1 MQKQVHSMVDAAATG
16 NAIKTTM
23 DAKGLS
29 VRDIA
34 ASANVSTQVVYKWIN
49 GLTVPGIDNLV
60 ILRELLD
67 TPIDSLIKLQEYPTY
82 SIPEYMLREEPGS
95 RLYACKNTIEIQQL
109 IALS

>member
-1 MQKQVHSMVDAAATG
+1 MQKQVHSMVDATATG
-16 NAIKTTM
+16 LAIKTAM

-34 ASANVSTQVVYKWIN
+34 VSANVSTQVVYKWIN

-67 TPIDSLIKLQEYPTY
+67 TPIDSLIKLQEYPAY
-82 SIPEYMLREEPGS
+82 IVPEYMLREDPAP
-95 RLYACKNTIEIQQL
+95 RLYAC
-109 IALS
+109 